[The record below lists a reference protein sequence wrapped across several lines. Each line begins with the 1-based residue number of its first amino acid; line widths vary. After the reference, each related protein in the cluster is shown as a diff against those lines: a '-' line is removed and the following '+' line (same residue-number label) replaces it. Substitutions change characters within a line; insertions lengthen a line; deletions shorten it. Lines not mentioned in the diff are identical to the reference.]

1 MSRVATTI
9 WRIGPELVLA
19 LDERLGTP
27 LDSYV
32 NGTQTWLVDVEGS
45 DLTLEWRLHPVAG
58 FQPPGD
64 LSHYELWD
72 QVAGQLAAGADP
84 GSLDV
89 GGELRALRSLWGGLE
104 CFAAYGEDVEPAP
117 LAAAATSVLGQG
129 PDAQGMVDHER
140 LGSAWEHSRGGM
152 SLIDAVLEEL
162 ET

>member
-9 WRIGPELVLA
+9 WRIDPEVVLA

-32 NGTQTWLVDVEGS
+32 NGTQTWLVEVEGS
-45 DLTLEWRLHPVAG
+45 ELTLEWRLHPVAG
-58 FQPPGD
+58 FRPPAG

-72 QVAGQLAAGADP
+72 QVVGQLAAGAGP
-84 GSLDV
+84 ESL
-89 GGELRALRSLWGGLE
+89 ELGDEVRGLQSIWGGLE

-117 LAAAATSVLGQG
+117 LAAAATSLLGRV
-129 PDAQGMVDHER
+129 PYAQGMVDHER
-140 LGSAWEHSRGGM
+140 LGSEWEHRRGGI
-152 SLIDAVLEEL
+152 SLVDAVLEEL